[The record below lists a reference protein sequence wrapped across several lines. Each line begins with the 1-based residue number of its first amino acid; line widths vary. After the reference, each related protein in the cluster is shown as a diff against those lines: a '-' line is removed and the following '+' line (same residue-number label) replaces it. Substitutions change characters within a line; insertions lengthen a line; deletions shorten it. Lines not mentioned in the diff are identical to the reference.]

1 MIRRTYFISCDVVEN
16 GNVISSHW
24 RVFDRFSWFR
34 IKDGVVIES
43 IILDIAEEVGKSV
56 NDFNV
61 RSFNRM

>member
-1 MIRRTYFISCDVVEN
+1 MLRRTYFISCDVVEN